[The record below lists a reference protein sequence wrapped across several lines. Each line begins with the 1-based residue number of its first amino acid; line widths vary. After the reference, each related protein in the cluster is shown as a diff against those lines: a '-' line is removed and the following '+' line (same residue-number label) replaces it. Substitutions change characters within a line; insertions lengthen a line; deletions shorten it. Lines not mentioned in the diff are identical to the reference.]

1 MTRVAVIGECMIEL
15 SHLDEATLALAYAGD
30 TLNMALHLARW
41 GREAGIEVD
50 YVTRLGDDHHSDAM
64 VAGWEREGIGT
75 GLVDRIEGCAPGL
88 YLIRVDE
95 AGERT
100 FTYWR
105 SASPARRLLA
115 DAAHARVLQAGLE
128 GAGWV
133 YLSGITLSLLD
144 GDAHGRL
151 LALLDTLRGGG
162 TRVAFD
168 TNFRPAA
175 WESAAVARGRC
186 EDLLARTDLALPTLS
201 DEAALFGDRDLTACL
216 DRLAAAGVGEAAVK
230 LGAEGAVTAADGT
243 VDHAPA
249 EPGVEVV
256 DSTGAGDAFNA
267 GYLQARLRGHPPPAA
282 ARAGNRLAAAAI
294 GHRGAIVPAEAMP
307 AAPGPRPVGA
317 AGYASRG

>member
-15 SHLDEATLALAYAGD
+15 SHLDDATLALAYAGD

-75 GLVDRIEGCAPGL
+75 GLVDRIAGCAPGL
-88 YLIRVDE
+88 YLIRVDA

-115 DAAHARVLQAGLE
+115 DDAHAGVLQAGLE
-128 GAGWV
+128 DADWV
-133 YLSGITLSLLD
+133 YLSGITLSLLG

-151 LALLDTLRGGG
+151 LALLDALRLRG

-175 WESAAVARGRC
+175 WDSPATARARC
-186 EDLLARTDLALPTLS
+186 EDLLARTDLALPTFE
-201 DEAALFGDRDLTACL
+201 DEAALFGDRDLAACL
-216 DRLAAAGVGEAAVK
+216 ERLATAGVGEAAVK
-230 LGAEGAVTAADGT
+230 LGADGAVAAADGA
-243 VDHAPA
+243 VDHVAA
-249 EPGVEVV
+249 EPGLEVV

-267 GYLQARLRGHPPPAA
+267 GYLQARLRGHAPPGA

-294 GHRGAIVPAEAMP
+294 GHRGAIVPADAMP
-307 AAPGPRPVGA
+307 DGPGPPVVGA
-317 AGYASRG
+317 AGFTHRD

>member
-41 GREAGIEVD
+41 GREAGIEVS

-75 GLVDRIEGCAPGL
+75 ALVDRIAGCAPGL

-95 AGERT
+95 TGERT

-115 DAAHARVLQAGLE
+115 DAAHARALEAGLE
-128 GAGWV
+128 DADWL
-133 YLSGITLSLLD
+133 YLSGITLSLLG
-144 GDAHGRL
+144 GDAHVRL
-151 LALLDTLRGGG
+151 LALLDALRARGA
-162 TRVAFD
+162 RVAFD

-175 WESAAVARGRC
+175 WDDAAVARARC
-186 EDLLARTDLALPTLS
+186 EDLLARTDVALPTLE
-201 DEAALFGDRDLTACL
+201 DEAALFGDRDLTDCL
-216 DRLAAAGVGEAAVK
+216 ERVTAAGVGETAVK

-243 VDHAPA
+243 VDRVPA

-267 GYLQARLRGHPPPAA
+267 GYLQARLRGHAPPAA
-282 ARAGNRLAAAAI
+282 ALAGNRLAAAAI

-307 AAPGPRPVGA
+307 AAPGPAPVGA
-317 AGYASRG
+317 ATSRG